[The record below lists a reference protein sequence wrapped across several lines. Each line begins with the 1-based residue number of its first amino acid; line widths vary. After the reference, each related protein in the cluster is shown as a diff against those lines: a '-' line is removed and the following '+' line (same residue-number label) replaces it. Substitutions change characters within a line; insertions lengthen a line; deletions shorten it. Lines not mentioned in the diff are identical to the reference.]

1 MSNLKKSKKTRIML
15 ADDHPLLRQSL
26 RDVLEKQP
34 DFEVIAEASDGE
46 EAVKLATAEFL
57 SRLKSVERVDL
68 LAYHEYGAVKYEQL
82 GREYKPHI
90 QPPTEEQ
97 LNDIKATFERHGL
110 NVQLGG

>member
-1 MSNLKKSKKTRIML
+1 ML

-34 DFEVIAEASDGE
+34 DFEVIAESSDGE
-46 EAVKLATAEFL
+46 EAVKLATAEFQ
-57 SRLKSVERVDL
+57 SRLKTVERVDR
-68 LAYHEYGAVKYEQL
+68 LAYDEYGAVKCKRL

-97 LNDIKATFERHGL
+97 LNAIKATFERHGL